1 MVPVYYKYIMGFL
14 KDHGLPARGYYNNII
29 YLMML
34 LLGSL
39 VLGALNQ
46 TVTVESAAGTEEDV
60 AAYTRCNLVG
70 ASNKTLLE
78 LLKKDEDATQCV
90 ALVAESDPENQN
102 LQLFNIATAVVVIN
116 VLAFIWSVA
125 AHWDDFI
132 GLHQRLQ
139 WVVSAVNLGLFAG
152 LVGWFVAQD
161 GLNEA
166 DNIDYN
172 VFFGQY
178 NPYAVA
184 VTGLVFGV
192 LDLVLFNVL
201 NMLVF
206 KGDCTYNK

>member
-1 MVPVYYKYIMGFL
+1 MGFL

-46 TVTVESAAGTEEDV
+46 TVTVDPGDGLGKEDV
-60 AAYTRCNLVG
+60 AAYTKCNLVG
-70 ASNKTLLE
+70 ASNASLDLTA
-78 LLKKDEDATQCV
+78 DEDATECV
-90 ALVAESDPENQN
+90 ALVTEFDAENQN
-102 LQLFNIATAVVVIN
+102 LQLFNISTAVVVIN

-132 GLHQRLQ
+132 GLHQKLQ

-166 DNIDYN
+166 DNINYN

>member
-14 KDHGLPARGYYNNII
+14 KDHGLPARGYYNNVV

-46 TVTVESAAGTEEDV
+46 TVTVSEEDV
-60 AAYTRCNLVG
+60 AAYTKCNLVG
-70 ASNKTLLE
+70 ASNASLDLTA
-78 LLKKDEDATQCV
+78 DEDATECV
-90 ALVAESDPENQN
+90 ALVTEFDAENQN
-102 LQLFNIATAVVVIN
+102 LQLFNISTAVVVIN

>member
-1 MVPVYYKYIMGFL
+1 MGFL
-14 KDHGLPARGYYNNII
+14 KDHGLSARGYYNNII

-46 TVTVESAAGTEEDV
+46 TVTVESAPGTEEDV

-90 ALVAESDPENQN
+90 EFVSLESDPENQN
-102 LQLFNIATAVVVIN
+102 LQLFNISTAVVVIN

-132 GLHQRLQ
+132 GLHQKLQ

-166 DNIDYN
+166 DNIEYN

>member
-14 KDHGLPARGYYNNII
+14 KDHGLPARGYYNNVV

-46 TVTVESAAGTEEDV
+46 TVTVGDEDV
-60 AAYTRCNLVG
+60 AAYTKCNLVG
-70 ASNKTLLE
+70 ASNASLDLTA
-78 LLKKDEDATQCV
+78 DEDATECV
-90 ALVAESDPENQN
+90 ALVAESDADNQN
-102 LQLFNIATAVVVIN
+102 LQLFNISTAVVVIN

>member
-1 MVPVYYKYIMGFL
+1 MGFL
-14 KDHGLPARGYYNNII
+14 KDHGLPARGYYNNVV

-46 TVTVESAAGTEEDV
+46 TVTVSEEDV
-60 AAYTRCNLVG
+60 AAYTKCNLVG
-70 ASNKTLLE
+70 ASNASLDLTA
-78 LLKKDEDATQCV
+78 DEDATECV
-90 ALVAESDPENQN
+90 ALVTEFDAENQN
-102 LQLFNIATAVVVIN
+102 LQLFNISTAVVVIN

>member
-14 KDHGLPARGYYNNII
+14 KDHGLPARGYYNNVV

-46 TVTVESAAGTEEDV
+46 TVTVGDEDF
-60 AAYTRCNLVG
+60 AAYTKCNLVG
-70 ASNKTLLE
+70 ASNESLDLTA
-78 LLKKDEDATQCV
+78 DEDATECV
-90 ALVAESDPENQN
+90 TLVVESDAENQN
-102 LQLFNIATAVVVIN
+102 LQLFNISTAVVVIN

>member
-1 MVPVYYKYIMGFL
+1 MVSVSYKYIMGFL
-14 KDHGLPARGYYNNII
+14 KDHGLPARGYYNNVV

-46 TVTVESAAGTEEDV
+46 TVTVDSGPSEKEDV
-60 AAYTRCNLVG
+60 AAYTRCNLVS
-70 ASNKTLLE
+70 ASNASLDLTA
-78 LLKKDEDATQCV
+78 DEDATECV
-90 ALVAESDPENQN
+90 ALVAESDAENQN
-102 LQLFNIATAVVVIN
+102 LQLFNISTAVVVIN

-132 GLHQRLQ
+132 GLHQKLQ
-139 WVVSAVNLGLFAG
+139 WVVSAVNLGLFSG
-152 LVGWFVAQD
+152 LVGWFLAQD

-166 DNIDYN
+166 DNIEYN

>member
-1 MVPVYYKYIMGFL
+1 MGFL

-46 TVTVESAAGTEEDV
+46 TVTVGDEDV
-60 AAYTRCNLVG
+60 AAYTKCNLVG
-70 ASNKTLLE
+70 ASNASLDLTA
-78 LLKKDEDATQCV
+78 DEDATECV
-90 ALVAESDPENQN
+90 ALVAESDAENQN

-132 GLHQRLQ
+132 GLHQKLQ

>member
-1 MVPVYYKYIMGFL
+1 MGFL
-14 KDHGLPARGYYNNII
+14 KDHGLPARGYYNNVV

-46 TVTVESAAGTEEDV
+46 TVTVDPGDGLGEEDV
-60 AAYTRCNLVG
+60 AAYTKCDLVG
-70 ASNKTLLE
+70 ASNATLLD

-90 ALVAESDPENQN
+90 GFKPDSDAENQN
-102 LQLFNIATAVVVIN
+102 LQLFNISTAVVVIN

>member
-1 MVPVYYKYIMGFL
+1 MPVHYKYIMGFL

-29 YLMML
+29 YLIML

-46 TVTVESAAGTEEDV
+46 TVTVDEEDV
-60 AAYTRCNLVG
+60 AAYTKCNLVG
-70 ASNKTLLE
+70 ASNETLLD

-90 ALVAESDPENQN
+90 LIHPSEDSVQNQN
-102 LQLFNIATAVVVIN
+102 LQLFNISTAVVVIN

-139 WVVSAVNLGLFAG
+139 WVVSTVNLGLFAG

-184 VTGLVFGV
+184 VTGLVFGI

>member
-14 KDHGLPARGYYNNII
+14 KDHGLPARGYYNNVV

-46 TVTVESAAGTEEDV
+46 TVTVGDEDV
-60 AAYTRCNLVG
+60 AAYTKCNLVG
-70 ASNKTLLE
+70 ASNASLDLTA
-78 LLKKDEDATQCV
+78 DEDATECV
-90 ALVAESDPENQN
+90 GFNSDYDAENQN
-102 LQLFNIATAVVVIN
+102 LQLFNISTAVVVIN

>member
-1 MVPVYYKYIMGFL
+1 MVSVYYKYIMGFL
-14 KDHGLPARGYYNNII
+14 KDHGLPARGYYNNVI

-46 TVTVESAAGTEEDV
+46 TVTVDSGPSEKEDV

-70 ASNKTLLE
+70 ANNASLDLTA
-78 LLKKDEDATQCV
+78 DEDARECV
-90 ALVAESDPENQN
+90 TFAVDSDAENQN
-102 LQLFNIATAVVVIN
+102 MQLFNIAAAVVVIN
-116 VLAFIWSVA
+116 VLGFIWSVA
-125 AHWDDFI
+125 AHWDDYI
-132 GLHQRLQ
+132 GLHQKLQ
-139 WVVSAVNLGLFAG
+139 WVVSAVNLGLFSG
-152 LVGWFVAQD
+152 LVGWFLAQD

>member
-1 MVPVYYKYIMGFL
+1 MVSVSYKYIMGFL

-46 TVTVESAAGTEEDV
+46 TVTVGDEDV
-60 AAYTRCNLVG
+60 AAYTKCNLVG
-70 ASNKTLLE
+70 ASNASLDLTA
-78 LLKKDEDATQCV
+78 DEDATECV
-90 ALVAESDPENQN
+90 ALVAESDAENQN

>member
-1 MVPVYYKYIMGFL
+1 MVSVSYKYIMGFL

-46 TVTVESAAGTEEDV
+46 TVTVGDEDV
-60 AAYTRCNLVG
+60 AAYTKCNLVG
-70 ASNKTLLE
+70 ASNASLDLTA
-78 LLKKDEDATQCV
+78 DEDATECV
-90 ALVAESDPENQN
+90 ALVAESDAENQN

-132 GLHQRLQ
+132 GLHQKLQ

>member
-14 KDHGLPARGYYNNII
+14 KDHGLPARGYYNNVV

-46 TVTVESAAGTEEDV
+46 TVTVSEEDV
-60 AAYTRCNLVG
+60 AAYTKCNLVG
-70 ASNKTLLE
+70 ASNASLDLTA
-78 LLKKDEDATQCV
+78 DEDATECV
-90 ALVAESDPENQN
+90 ALVTEFDAENQN
-102 LQLFNIATAVVVIN
+102 LQLFNISTAVVVIN

-152 LVGWFVAQD
+152 LVGNLGGIED
-161 GLNEA
+161 LNLELNVQNNVLFE
-166 DNIDYN
+166 NIN
-172 VFFGQY
+172 VF
-178 NPYAVA
+178 AVG
-184 VTGLVFGV
+184 VVGLVIAA
-192 LDLVLFNVL
+192 LDLAGSN
-201 NMLVF
+201 LVIYWAC
-206 KGDCTYNK
+206 KSYKCWSE

>member
-1 MVPVYYKYIMGFL
+1 MGFL

-46 TVTVESAAGTEEDV
+46 TAPDTEDV

-70 ASNKTLLE
+70 AINMSKTMMDPL
-78 LLKKDEDATQCV
+78 DEDATQCV
-90 ALVAESDPENQN
+90 ALAAGSPAENQN
-102 LQLFNIATAVVVIN
+102 LQLFNIAAAVVVIN
-116 VLAFIWSVA
+116 VLGFIWSVA

-132 GLHQRLQ
+132 ALHQKLQ

-152 LVGWFVAQD
+152 LVGWFLAQD
-161 GLNEA
+161 DLNEA
-166 DNIDYN
+166 VNLEYN

>member
-1 MVPVYYKYIMGFL
+1 MGFL

-46 TVTVESAAGTEEDV
+46 TVTLGDDDV
-60 AAYTRCNLVG
+60 AAYTKCNLVG
-70 ASNKTLLE
+70 ASNKSKTMMD
-78 LLKKDEDATQCV
+78 LLKEDEDATECV
-90 ALVAESDPENQN
+90 IFDAESDAENQN
-102 LQLFNIATAVVVIN
+102 MQLFNIAAAVVVIN
-116 VLAFIWSVA
+116 VLGFIWSVA

-132 GLHQRLQ
+132 ALHQKLQ

-152 LVGWFVAQD
+152 LVGWFMAQD

>member
-1 MVPVYYKYIMGFL
+1 MVSVYYKYIMGFL

-46 TVTVESAAGTEEDV
+46 TVTVDPGDGLGKEDV
-60 AAYTRCNLVG
+60 AAYTKCNLVG
-70 ASNKTLLE
+70 ASNASLVE
-78 LLKKDEDATQCV
+78 LLKKDEDARECV
-90 ALVAESDPENQN
+90 TFADDDAENQN
-102 LQLFNIATAVVVIN
+102 MQLFNIATAVVVIN
-116 VLAFIWSVA
+116 VLGFIWSVA

-132 GLHQRLQ
+132 GLHQKLQ

-166 DNIDYN
+166 DNINYN

>member
-1 MVPVYYKYIMGFL
+1 
-14 KDHGLPARGYYNNII
+14 
-29 YLMML
+29 MML

-46 TVTVESAAGTEEDV
+46 TVTVESGPSTEEDV
-60 AAYTRCNLVG
+60 AAYTSCNLVG
-70 ASNKTLLE
+70 ASNASLD
-78 LLKKDEDATQCV
+78 LKADEDATECV
-90 ALVAESDPENQN
+90 GLGADSDAENQN
-102 LQLFNIATAVVVIN
+102 LQLFNISTAVVVIN

-166 DNIDYN
+166 DNIEYN

>member
-1 MVPVYYKYIMGFL
+1 MGFL
-14 KDHGLPARGYYNNII
+14 KDHGLPARGYYNNVV

-46 TVTVESAAGTEEDV
+46 TVTVGDEDV
-60 AAYTRCNLVG
+60 AAYTKCNLVG
-70 ASNKTLLE
+70 ASNASLDLTA
-78 LLKKDEDATQCV
+78 DEDATECV
-90 ALVAESDPENQN
+90 KLGADSDAENQN
-102 LQLFNIATAVVVIN
+102 LQLFNISTAVVVIN

-166 DNIDYN
+166 DNIEYN

>member
-1 MVPVYYKYIMGFL
+1 MVSVSYKYIMGFL

-46 TVTVESAAGTEEDV
+46 TVTVDSPVGEEDV
-60 AAYTRCNLVG
+60 AAYTRCALVG
-70 ASNKTLLE
+70 ASNKSLDLVT
-78 LLKKDEDATQCV
+78 DEDATECV
-90 ALVAESDPENQN
+90 RFKAESDAENQN
-102 LQLFNIATAVVVIN
+102 MQLFNIAAAVVVIN

-132 GLHQRLQ
+132 GLHQKLQ

-166 DNIDYN
+166 DNIEYN

>member
-1 MVPVYYKYIMGFL
+1 MGCL
-14 KDHGLPARGYYNNII
+14 KDHGLPARGYYNNVV

-46 TVTVESAAGTEEDV
+46 TVTVDDDDV
-60 AAYTRCNLVG
+60 AAYTKCNLVG
-70 ASNKTLLE
+70 ASNDTLDLTA
-78 LLKKDEDATQCV
+78 DEDATECV
-90 ALVAESDPENQN
+90 IFKPESDAENQN
-102 LQLFNIATAVVVIN
+102 LQLFNISTAVVVIN

-152 LVGWFVAQD
+152 LVGWFLAQD

-166 DNIDYN
+166 DNIKYN

-184 VTGLVFGV
+184 VTGVVFGV

>member
-1 MVPVYYKYIMGFL
+1 MGFL

-46 TVTVESAAGTEEDV
+46 TVTVGDEDV
-60 AAYTRCNLVG
+60 AAYTSCNLVG
-70 ASNKTLLE
+70 ASNASLDLTA
-78 LLKKDEDATQCV
+78 DEDATECV
-90 ALVAESDPENQN
+90 TLGAGSDEENQN
-102 LQLFNIATAVVVIN
+102 LQLFNISTAVVVIN

>member
-1 MVPVYYKYIMGFL
+1 MGFL
-14 KDHGLPARGYYNNII
+14 KDHGLPARGYYNNVI

-46 TVTVESAAGTEEDV
+46 TVTLGTEDV
-60 AAYTRCNLVG
+60 AAYTKCNLVG
-70 ASNKTLLE
+70 ASNTSLTE
-78 LLKKDEDATQCV
+78 LLKKDEDATECV
-90 ALVAESDPENQN
+90 ALITDSDAENQN
-102 LQLFNIATAVVVIN
+102 MQLFNIATAVVVIN
-116 VLAFIWSVA
+116 VLGFIWSVA

-132 GLHQRLQ
+132 GLHQKLQ
-139 WVVSAVNLGLFAG
+139 WVVSAVNLGLFSG
-152 LVGWFVAQD
+152 LVGWFLAQD